1 MEEMKDVPYIVL
13 ESAEARSERTIKRL
27 IAALVLAIVCF
38 LFTNLAWMY
47 MWNQYEYVAE
57 TETRIYTQDGQGLNI
72 IGDDNE
78 VTDGSERS
86 NNP

>member
-1 MEEMKDVPYIVL
+1 MKDVPYIVL
-13 ESAEARSERTIKRL
+13 ESAEARFERTIKRL
-27 IAALVLAIVCF
+27 IAALVLAIICF

-72 IGDDNE
+72 IGSDNE
-78 VTDGSERS
+78 VTDGPKRN